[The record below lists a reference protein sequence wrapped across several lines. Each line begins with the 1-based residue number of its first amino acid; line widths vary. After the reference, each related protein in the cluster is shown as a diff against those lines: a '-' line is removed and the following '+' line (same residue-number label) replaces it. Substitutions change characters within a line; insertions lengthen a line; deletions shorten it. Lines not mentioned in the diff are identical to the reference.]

1 MLVRLT
7 AKIHQMLIAP
17 VACWNLAKITA
28 MTWTAYRIARQALA
42 PIYADSART
51 ICQNVHHPNGQ
62 KDSEWRIVQ
71 L

>member
-28 MTWTAYRIARQALA
+28 MTWTAYLIARQA
-42 PIYADSART
+42 
-51 ICQNVHHPNGQ
+51 
-62 KDSEWRIVQ
+62 
-71 L
+71 